1 MNAQRQAHERQR
13 QATQAR
19 RDAFVRPRIGTG
31 IGLDPSAPAKLQARA
46 PREQGYVL
54 LAVLFMAFLLALS
67 LSIAAP
73 RMAAS
78 IEQDREREL
87 IQRGLQYQRAVQLYY
102 RKFSAFP
109 PTVDALVKTNTIRF
123 LRKRYKDPITG
134 KDDWVPIHM
143 GEAKT
148 PILGFFGQPLAG
160 AGMSGT
166 STMAGVGPSGGN
178 ANVGTPAG
186 GLGSSSS
193 GFSLG
198 SSAGG
203 MGSTPGATAGGSSP
217 SGSAFGSNSPS
228 DFGSSSNS
236 SSQTFGGAGIIGFKI
251 PSNKQA
257 LLEFKKQKHLN
268 EWEFYYDPSEEQFLS
283 GNAALG
289 QPIPVAGSNSA
300 TTFTGSTFGSAP
312 GAAGSGSTFGSS
324 GSGFGSS
331 GSFGS
336 SGGFGSSPSSGST
349 SPQPQSPQP

>member
-1 MNAQRQAHERQR
+1 MQPRSHPEGTVFRDR
-13 QATQAR
+13 STSTLLAR
-19 RDAFVRPRIGTG
+19 
-31 IGLDPSAPAKLQARA
+31 RA
-46 PREQGYVL
+46 PREQGYIL

-67 LSIAAP
+67 LAIAAP
-73 RMAAS
+73 KMAAS

-102 RKFSAFP
+102 RKFGAFP

-134 KDDWVPIHM
+134 KDDWVPIHY

-160 AGMSGT
+160 AAPGGAAMG
-166 STMAGVGPSGGN
+166 GVGPSGGN
-178 ANVGTPAG
+178 ANIGTPAAG
-186 GLGSSSS
+186 AGNSSS

-198 SSAGG
+198 SSSFGSG
-203 MGSTPGATAGGSSP
+203 MGGATAGSTAGSSTSP
-217 SGSAFGSNSPS
+217 TGSSSFGSNTPS
-228 DFGSSSNS
+228 DFGG

-257 LLEFKKQKHLN
+257 LLEYKKQKHFN

-289 QPIPVAGSNSA
+289 QPIPVSGSSDA
-300 TTFTGSTFGSAP
+300 TTFG
-312 GAAGSGSTFGSS
+312 GSTFGSS
-324 GSGFGSS
+324 PGANGSSGFGSSS

-336 SGGFGSSPSSGST
+336 SSPSGFGSSSSSGSSSPT
-349 SPQPQSPQP
+349 SAQPQ